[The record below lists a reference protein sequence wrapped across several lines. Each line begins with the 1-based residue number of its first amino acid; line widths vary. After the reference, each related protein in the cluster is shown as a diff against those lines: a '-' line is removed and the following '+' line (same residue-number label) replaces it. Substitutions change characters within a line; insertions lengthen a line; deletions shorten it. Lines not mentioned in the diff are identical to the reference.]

1 MKWRKVRGG
10 VQVEWVGYLIDYARF
25 EMGITE
31 SRAKWCTT
39 WLRDKVRERRV
50 ALGEL
55 REGLGRLVFVSG
67 PIEHIRPILGPLFA
81 CASAGPRFVCPRLP
95 TMFLILME
103 ILASEL
109 ETSLMLG
116 CREGSKERGEL
127 FRLDAKA
134 EGSEVAIGGWLCAG
148 GRATR
153 DAPWFALRLTR
164 ANAAWAFARGE
175 PFAPSRLSN

>member
-1 MKWRKVRGG
+1 MRQYVAQNRNKGSRWSRQGS

-67 PIEHIRPILGPLFA
+67 PIEHISPILRPLFA
-81 CASAGPRFVCPRLP
+81 WASAGSRFVRPQLP
-95 TMFLILME
+95 TMLFILME
-103 ILASEL
+103 FLATEL
-109 ETSLMLG
+109 ETSHMLG
-116 CREGSKERGEL
+116 CREWSKE
-127 FRLDAKA
+127 
-134 EGSEVAIGGWLCAG
+134 
-148 GRATR
+148 
-153 DAPWFALRLTR
+153 
-164 ANAAWAFARGE
+164 
-175 PFAPSRLSN
+175 